1 MLAKSDRS
9 ILPDGRMLLI
19 SGSHTNLKKRE
30 SNMAAMMPI
39 QIAFT

>member
-1 MLAKSDRS
+1 MFAKSDRS

-19 SGSHTNLKKRE
+19 NGSHANLKNSE

>member
-1 MLAKSDRS
+1 MFAKSDRS
-9 ILPDGRMLLI
+9 ILPDGKMLLI
-19 SGSHTNLKKRE
+19 NGSHANLKKRE